1 MEKILMNDCRNYESV
16 DDKRLSDI
24 ISQKLAENIIIKEF
38 MTNKFKFTKLFIN
51 LRSDLLLFKVPMVF
65 R

>member
-1 MEKILMNDCRNYESV
+1 MNDCRNYESV